1 MSLLERHLVRRSVM
15 DVGLTKSGRSH
26 PLHYFTGSIIFLVS
40 YCGAVL
46 MVKQLFL

>member
-1 MSLLERHLVRRSVM
+1 M

-26 PLHYFTGSIIFLVS
+26 PLHYLTGSIIFLAS

-46 MVKQLFL
+46 MIKELFLQ